1 MVNGLI
7 RKTQTKIYRKKTT
20 KIHLKQ
26 FQGVPSLSG
35 GQIGQLVAVQY
46 NTSLWV
52 VLWVSIYKLYFIYIT
67 ST

>member
-35 GQIGQLVAVQY
+35 GQIGGRNINDY
-46 NTSLWV
+46 NL
-52 VLWVSIYKLYFIYIT
+52 I
-67 ST
+67 